1 MGKKAIREKNTSRL
15 HFLFKVPLPSKYIVK
30 GILDGQI
37 GRKNNRAKFIVV
49 LFSLLTATHAPT
61 THNVSFDKIINLA
74 LQGGII
80 MIHSKYFFASH
91 WFVVTKTWN
100 DLKPPTTTY
109 NHLKKFNNQLQPST
123 TTSKKSTTTRKQSKT
138 I

>member
-80 MIHSKYFFASH
+80 YDSFKIFLRLSLVRSH
-91 WFVVTKTWN
+91 
-100 DLKPPTTTY
+100 
-109 NHLKKFNNQLQPST
+109 
-123 TTSKKSTTTRKQSKT
+123 
-138 I
+138 